1 MKTEKSISIKCLIKQ
16 VFKDI
21 IKKYRGESVN
31 TLINKKFDKIDKNDD
46 VSIKT
51 LITYSSG
58 SLGNNIIYSLISS
71 YLLIFLT
78 DNFGVG
84 AAAVGT
90 LFLVARIIDAITD
103 PIMGVIVDN
112 TNTKLGKSRPYLF
125 IVPIFVGLATIMC
138 FSSPNLTYS
147 NKIIWIYVAYIFWGI
162 SFTAMDIPYWSLSAN
177 LTRSSEGKTKIV
189 TSARTVAYV
198 GGFII
203 STLTIPLVSILKNW
217 TTVAIIYVCF
227 ATILTWITALG
238 TKEIS
243 STSTKKEKQ
252 GFKQFIELLKT
263 NKPLR
268 IVLLSMLVLELSGS
282 IKNTISIYYIK
293 YNFNSEMMIPVVT
306 SITLVAS
313 ILGGLISPY
322 LTKKLGKRNTA
333 LLGLLVGAT
342 GSLLIFLLSY
352 SSLYAMIAIN
362 FICVIFD
369 GAGYITLTS
378 MVTDCVEY
386 GEWKTGKRSEG
397 MIFSLNIFKS
407 KISNAIGG
415 SLCGYIL
422 AYIGYK
428 ANSTQSTFTL
438 NGIHIIQTLVPCII
452 IITSFLLLRKYN
464 LSEAE
469 YDAIVD
475 DLKHGIT
482 RLSN

>member
-1 MKTEKSISIKCLIKQ
+1 MI
-16 VFKDI
+16 
-21 IKKYRGESVN
+21 YA
-31 TLINKKFDKIDKNDD
+31 LIN
-46 VSIKT
+46 
-51 LITYSSG
+51 
-58 SLGNNIIYSLISS
+58 S

-112 TNTKLGKSRPYLF
+112 THTKIGKSRPYLF
-125 IVPIFVGLATIMC
+125 AIPIFISITTIMC
-138 FSSPNLTYS
+138 FSTPDLSYS
-147 NKIIWIYVAYIFWGI
+147 NKIIWIYVAYILWGI

-177 LTRSSEGKTKIV
+177 ITRSSEGKTKIV

-198 GGFII
+198 GSFII
-203 STLTIPLVSILKNW
+203 FTLTIPLVSLLGSW
-217 TTVAIIYVCF
+217 TKVAIIYVCF
-227 ATILTWITALG
+227 ASIFTWITAFG
-238 TKEIS
+238 IREIN
-243 STSTKKEKQ
+243 TSDNKKKKEKQ
-252 GFKQFIELLKT
+252 GFKQFINLLKT

-293 YNFNSEMMIPVVT
+293 YNFNAEMMIPVVS
-306 SITLVAS
+306 SIGMAAS

-333 LLGLLVGAT
+333 LLGLLVSSV
-342 GSLLIFLLSY
+342 GSLLVFSLSY

-362 FICVIFD
+362 FICGVFD

-378 MVTDCVEY
+378 MVADCVEY
-386 GEWKTGKRSEG
+386 GEWQTGHRSEG

-407 KISNAIGG
+407 KISSAIGG

-428 ANSTQSTFTL
+428 ANSTQSKFTL
-438 NGIHIIQTLVPCII
+438 NGIHIIQTLIPCII
-452 IITSFLLLRKYN
+452 ILVSFLLLRKYN
-464 LSEAE
+464 LSESE

-475 DLKHGIT
+475 DLKNGVT
-482 RLSN
+482 RISE

>member
-1 MKTEKSISIKCLIKQ
+1 MNT
-16 VFKDI
+16 I
-21 IKKYRGESVN
+21 INNK
-31 TLINKKFDKIDKNDD
+31 INKSDD
-46 VSIKT
+46 ISIKT
-51 LITYSSG
+51 LSSYAAG
-58 SLGNNIIYSLISS
+58 SLGNNIIFSLINT

-78 DNFGVG
+78 DSFGIG

-90 LFLVARIIDAITD
+90 LFLVARIIDGITD

-112 TNTKLGKSRPYLF
+112 TNTKIGKSRPYLF
-125 IVPIFVGLATIMC
+125 AVPIFISITTIMC
-138 FSSPNLTYS
+138 FSTPDLSYS
-147 NKIIWIYVAYIFWGI
+147 NKIIWIYASYILWGI

-177 LTRSSEGKTKIV
+177 ITRSSEGKTKIV
-189 TSARTVAYV
+189 TSARTIAYV

-203 STLTIPLVSILKNW
+203 STLTIPLVSALKSW
-217 TTVAIIYVCF
+217 TKVAIIYAVF
-227 ATILTWITALG
+227 ASIFIWITALG
-238 TKEIS
+238 VKELNTTK
-243 STSTKKEKQ
+243 TKKEKQ
-252 GFKQFIELLKT
+252 GFKQFVNLLKT

-293 YNFNSEMMIPVVT
+293 YNFNAEMMIPVVT
-306 SITLVAS
+306 SVTLVAS

-333 LLGLLVGAT
+333 LLGLLVTALGAF
-342 GSLLIFLLSY
+342 LIFSLSY

-362 FICVIFD
+362 FICGIFD

-378 MVTDCVEY
+378 MVADCVEY
-386 GEWKTGKRSEG
+386 GEWQTGKRSEG

-415 SLCGYIL
+415 ALCGYIL
-422 AYIGYK
+422 AYIGYN
-428 ANSTQSTFTL
+428 ANSAQSAFTL
-438 NGIHIIQTLVPCII
+438 NGIHIMQTLIPCII
-452 IITSFLLLRKYN
+452 IMVSFLLLKRYN

-475 DLKHGIT
+475 DLRNGVT
-482 RLSN
+482 RISE

>member
-1 MKTEKSISIKCLIKQ
+1 M
-16 VFKDI
+16 
-21 IKKYRGESVN
+21 N
-31 TLINKKFDKIDKNDD
+31 TVINKKFEKNDD
-46 VSIKT
+46 VSIRT
-51 LITYSSG
+51 LSSYAAG
-58 SLGNNIIYSLISS
+58 SLGNNIIFSLINT

-90 LFLVARIIDAITD
+90 LFLVARIIDGITD

-112 TNTKLGKSRPYLF
+112 TNTKIGKSRPYLF
-125 IVPIFVGLATIMC
+125 AVPIFISITTIMC
-138 FSSPNLTYS
+138 FSTPDFSYS
-147 NKIIWIYVAYIFWGI
+147 NKIIWIYAAYILWGI

-177 LTRSSEGKTKIV
+177 ITRSSEGKTKIV

-203 STLTIPLVSILKNW
+203 STLTIPLVSILKSW
-217 TTVAIIYVCF
+217 TKVAIIYAF
-227 ATILTWITALG
+227 SASILIWITAFG
-238 TKEIS
+238 VKEIS
-243 STSTKKEKQ
+243 TTPNKKEKQ
-252 GFKQFIELLKT
+252 GFKQFINLLKT

-293 YNFNSEMMIPVVT
+293 YNFNAEMMIPVVT
-306 SITLVAS
+306 SVGLVAS

-333 LLGLLVGAT
+333 LLGLFVSASGSILV
-342 GSLLIFLLSY
+342 FLLSY
-352 SSLYAMIAIN
+352 SSLYLMIAVN
-362 FICVIFD
+362 FIAGIFD
-369 GAGYITLTS
+369 GAGYISLTS
-378 MVTDCVEY
+378 MVADCVEY
-386 GEWKTGKRSEG
+386 GEWKTGTRSEG

-422 AYIGYK
+422 AYIGYS
-428 ANSTQSTFTL
+428 ANSSQSTFTL
-438 NGIHIIQTLVPCII
+438 NGIHLMQILIPCII
-452 IITSFLLLRKYN
+452 IIISFLLLRRYN

-475 DLKHGIT
+475 DLKNGIT
-482 RLSN
+482 RISK

>member
-1 MKTEKSISIKCLIKQ
+1 MNT
-16 VFKDI
+16 I
-21 IKKYRGESVN
+21 INNK
-31 TLINKKFDKIDKNDD
+31 INKSDD
-46 VSIKT
+46 ISIKT
-51 LITYSSG
+51 LSSYAAG
-58 SLGNNIIYSLISS
+58 SLGNNIIFSLINT

-78 DNFGVG
+78 DSFGIG

-90 LFLVARIIDAITD
+90 LFLVARIIDGITD

-112 TNTKLGKSRPYLF
+112 TNTKIGKSRPYLF
-125 IVPIFVGLATIMC
+125 AVPIFISITTIMC
-138 FSSPNLTYS
+138 FSTPDLSYS
-147 NKIIWIYVAYIFWGI
+147 NKIIWMYASYILWGI

-177 LTRSSEGKTKIV
+177 ITRSSEGKTKIV
-189 TSARTVAYV
+189 TSARTIAYV

-203 STLTIPLVSILKNW
+203 STLTIPLVSALKSW
-217 TTVAIIYVCF
+217 TKVAIIYAVF
-227 ATILTWITALG
+227 ASIFIWITALG
-238 TKEIS
+238 VKELNTTK
-243 STSTKKEKQ
+243 TKKEKQ
-252 GFKQFIELLKT
+252 GFKQFVNLLKT

-293 YNFNSEMMIPVVT
+293 YNFNAEMMIPVVT
-306 SITLVAS
+306 SVTLVAS

-333 LLGLLVGAT
+333 LLGLLVTALGAF
-342 GSLLIFLLSY
+342 LIFSLSY

-362 FICVIFD
+362 FICGIFD

-378 MVTDCVEY
+378 MVADCVEY
-386 GEWKTGKRSEG
+386 GEWQTGKRSEG

-415 SLCGYIL
+415 ALCGYIL
-422 AYIGYK
+422 AYIGYN
-428 ANSTQSTFTL
+428 ANSAQSAFTL
-438 NGIHIIQTLVPCII
+438 NGIHIMQTLIPCII
-452 IITSFLLLRKYN
+452 IMVSFLLLKRYN

-475 DLKHGIT
+475 DLKNGVT
-482 RLSN
+482 RISE

>member
-1 MKTEKSISIKCLIKQ
+1 M
-16 VFKDI
+16 
-21 IKKYRGESVN
+21 N
-31 TLINKKFDKIDKNDD
+31 TVINKKINKTDD
-46 VSIKT
+46 LSIKT
-51 LITYSSG
+51 LSSYASG
-58 SLGNNIIYSLISS
+58 SLGNNIIFSLINS

-90 LFLVARIIDAITD
+90 LFLVARIIDGITD

-112 TNTKLGKSRPYLF
+112 TNTKIGKSRPYLF
-125 IVPIFVGLATIMC
+125 ATPIFISLTTIMC
-138 FSSPNLTYS
+138 FSTPNLSYS
-147 NKIIWIYVAYIFWGI
+147 NKIIWIYVAYILWGI

-177 LTRSSEGKTKIV
+177 ITRSSEGKTKIV
-189 TSARTVAYV
+189 TSARTIAYV

-203 STLTIPLVSILKNW
+203 STLTIPLVSVLKSW
-217 TTVAIIYVCF
+217 TKVAIIYSLLASIF
-227 ATILTWITALG
+227 IWITAFG
-238 TKEIS
+238 TKEI
-243 STSTKKEKQ
+243 TTTATTKKKEKQ
-252 GFKQFIELLKT
+252 GFKQFINLLKT

-282 IKNTISIYYIK
+282 IKNTISIYYIN
-293 YNFNSEMMIPVVT
+293 YNFNAEMMIPVVT
-306 SITLVAS
+306 SIGLVAS

-333 LLGLLVGAT
+333 LLGLFVSAS
-342 GSLLIFLLSY
+342 GSLLVFLLSY
-352 SSLYAMIAIN
+352 SSLYLMIAVN
-362 FICVIFD
+362 FIAGIFD

-378 MVTDCVEY
+378 MVADCVEY
-386 GEWKTGKRSEG
+386 GEWKTGTRSEG

-428 ANSTQSTFTL
+428 ANLVQSTFTL
-438 NGIHIIQTLVPCII
+438 KGIHIIQTLIPCII
-452 IITSFLLLRKYN
+452 IMISFLLLRRYN

-475 DLKHGIT
+475 DLKNGVT
-482 RLSN
+482 RISE

>member
-1 MKTEKSISIKCLIKQ
+1 MNT
-16 VFKDI
+16 I
-21 IKKYRGESVN
+21 INNK
-31 TLINKKFDKIDKNDD
+31 INKSDD
-46 VSIKT
+46 ISIKT
-51 LITYSSG
+51 LSSYAAG
-58 SLGNNIIYSLISS
+58 SLGNNIIFSLINT

-78 DNFGVG
+78 DSFGIG

-90 LFLVARIIDAITD
+90 LFLVARIIDGITD

-112 TNTKLGKSRPYLF
+112 TNTKIGKSRPYLF
-125 IVPIFVGLATIMC
+125 AVPIFISITTIMC
-138 FSSPNLTYS
+138 FSTPDLSYS
-147 NKIIWIYVAYIFWGI
+147 NKIIWMYASYILWGI

-177 LTRSSEGKTKIV
+177 ITRSSEGKTKIV
-189 TSARTVAYV
+189 TSARTIAYV

-203 STLTIPLVSILKNW
+203 STLTIPLVSVLKSW
-217 TTVAIIYVCF
+217 TKVAIIYSLLASIF
-227 ATILTWITALG
+227 IWITAFG
-238 TKEIS
+238 TKEI
-243 STSTKKEKQ
+243 TTTVTTKKKEKQ
-252 GFKQFIELLKT
+252 GFKQFINLLKT

-293 YNFNSEMMIPVVT
+293 YNFNAEMMIPVVT
-306 SITLVAS
+306 SVTLVAS

-333 LLGLLVGAT
+333 LLGLLVTALGAF
-342 GSLLIFLLSY
+342 LIFSLSY

-362 FICVIFD
+362 FICGIFD

-378 MVTDCVEY
+378 MVADCVEY
-386 GEWKTGKRSEG
+386 GEWQTGKRSEG

-415 SLCGYIL
+415 ALCGYIL
-422 AYIGYK
+422 AYIGYN
-428 ANSTQSTFTL
+428 ANSAQSAFTL
-438 NGIHIIQTLVPCII
+438 NGIHIMQTLIPCII
-452 IITSFLLLRKYN
+452 IMVSFLLLKRYN

-475 DLKHGIT
+475 DLRNGVT
-482 RLSN
+482 RISE

>member
-1 MKTEKSISIKCLIKQ
+1 M
-16 VFKDI
+16 
-21 IKKYRGESVN
+21 N
-31 TLINKKFDKIDKNDD
+31 TIINKKINKNDD
-46 VSIKT
+46 LSIKT
-51 LITYSSG
+51 LSSYASG
-58 SLGNNIIYSLISS
+58 SLGNNIIFSLINS

-90 LFLVARIIDAITD
+90 LFLVARIIDGITD

-112 TNTKLGKSRPYLF
+112 TNTKIGKSRPYLF
-125 IVPIFVGLATIMC
+125 ATPIFISLTTIMC
-138 FSSPNLTYS
+138 FSTPNLSYN
-147 NKIIWIYVAYIFWGI
+147 NKIIWIYVAYILWGI

-177 LTRSSEGKTKIV
+177 ITRSSEGKTKIV
-189 TSARTVAYV
+189 TSARTIAYV

-203 STLTIPLVSILKNW
+203 STLTIPLVSVLKSW
-217 TTVAIIYVCF
+217 TKVAIIYSLLASIF
-227 ATILTWITALG
+227 IWITAFG
-238 TKEIS
+238 TKEI
-243 STSTKKEKQ
+243 TTNTKKKEKQ
-252 GFKQFIELLKT
+252 GFKQFINLLKT

-293 YNFNSEMMIPVVT
+293 YNFNAEMMIPVVT
-306 SITLVAS
+306 SIGLVAS

-333 LLGLLVGAT
+333 LLGLFISAS
-342 GSLLIFLLSY
+342 GSLLVFLLSY
-352 SSLYAMIAIN
+352 SSLYLMIAVN
-362 FICVIFD
+362 FIAGIFD

-378 MVTDCVEY
+378 MVADCVEY
-386 GEWKTGKRSEG
+386 GEWKTGTRSEG

-428 ANSTQSTFTL
+428 ANLVQSTFTL
-438 NGIHIIQTLVPCII
+438 KGIHIIQTLIPCII
-452 IITSFLLLRKYN
+452 IMISFFLLRRYN

-475 DLKHGIT
+475 DLKNGVT
-482 RLSN
+482 RISE

>member
-1 MKTEKSISIKCLIKQ
+1 MNT
-16 VFKDI
+16 I
-21 IKKYRGESVN
+21 INNK
-31 TLINKKFDKIDKNDD
+31 INKSDD
-46 VSIKT
+46 ISIKT
-51 LITYSSG
+51 LSSYAAG
-58 SLGNNIIYSLISS
+58 SLGNNIIFSLINT

-78 DNFGVG
+78 DSFGIG

-90 LFLVARIIDAITD
+90 LFLVARIIDGITD

-112 TNTKLGKSRPYLF
+112 TNTKIGKSRPYLF
-125 IVPIFVGLATIMC
+125 AVPIFISITTIMC
-138 FSSPNLTYS
+138 FSTPDLSYS
-147 NKIIWIYVAYIFWGI
+147 NKIIWMYASYILWGI

-177 LTRSSEGKTKIV
+177 ITRSSEGKTKIV
-189 TSARTVAYV
+189 TSARTIAYV

-203 STLTIPLVSILKNW
+203 STLTIPLVSALKSW
-217 TTVAIIYVCF
+217 TKVAIIYAVF
-227 ATILTWITALG
+227 ASIFIWITALG
-238 TKEIS
+238 VKELNTTK
-243 STSTKKEKQ
+243 TKKEKQ
-252 GFKQFIELLKT
+252 GFKQFVNLLKT

-293 YNFNSEMMIPVVT
+293 YNFNAEMMIPVVT
-306 SITLVAS
+306 SVTLVAS

-333 LLGLLVGAT
+333 LLGLLVTALGAF
-342 GSLLIFLLSY
+342 LIFSLSY

-362 FICVIFD
+362 FICGIFD

-378 MVTDCVEY
+378 MVADCVEY
-386 GEWKTGKRSEG
+386 GEWQTGKRSEG

-415 SLCGYIL
+415 ALCGYIL
-422 AYIGYK
+422 AYIGYN
-428 ANSTQSTFTL
+428 ANSAQSAFTL
-438 NGIHIIQTLVPCII
+438 NGIHIMQTLIPCII
-452 IITSFLLLRKYN
+452 IMVSFLLLKRYN

-475 DLKHGIT
+475 DLRNGVT
-482 RLSN
+482 RISE

>member
-1 MKTEKSISIKCLIKQ
+1 MNT
-16 VFKDI
+16 I
-21 IKKYRGESVN
+21 INNK
-31 TLINKKFDKIDKNDD
+31 INKSDD
-46 VSIKT
+46 ISIKT
-51 LITYSSG
+51 LSSYAAG
-58 SLGNNIIYSLISS
+58 SLGNNIIFSLINT

-78 DNFGVG
+78 DSFGIG

-90 LFLVARIIDAITD
+90 LFLVARIIDGITD

-112 TNTKLGKSRPYLF
+112 TNTKIGKSRPYLF
-125 IVPIFVGLATIMC
+125 AVPIFISITTIMC
-138 FSSPNLTYS
+138 FSTPDLSYS
-147 NKIIWIYVAYIFWGI
+147 NKIIWMYASYILWGI

-177 LTRSSEGKTKIV
+177 ITRSSEGKTKIV
-189 TSARTVAYV
+189 TSARTIAYV

-203 STLTIPLVSILKNW
+203 STLTIPLVSALKSW
-217 TTVAIIYVCF
+217 TKVAIIYAIF
-227 ATILTWITALG
+227 ASIFIWITALG
-238 TKEIS
+238 VKELNTTK
-243 STSTKKEKQ
+243 TKKEKQ
-252 GFKQFIELLKT
+252 GFKQFVNLLKT

-293 YNFNSEMMIPVVT
+293 YNFNAEMMIPVVT
-306 SITLVAS
+306 SVTLVAS

-333 LLGLLVGAT
+333 LLGLLVTALGAF
-342 GSLLIFLLSY
+342 LIFSLSY

-362 FICVIFD
+362 FICGIFD

-378 MVTDCVEY
+378 MVADCVEY
-386 GEWKTGKRSEG
+386 GEWQTGKRSEG

-415 SLCGYIL
+415 ALCGYIL
-422 AYIGYK
+422 AYIGYN
-428 ANSTQSTFTL
+428 ANSAQSAFTL
-438 NGIHIIQTLVPCII
+438 NGIHIMQTLIPCII
-452 IITSFLLLRKYN
+452 IMVSFLLLKRYN

-475 DLKHGIT
+475 DLRNGVT
-482 RLSN
+482 RISE